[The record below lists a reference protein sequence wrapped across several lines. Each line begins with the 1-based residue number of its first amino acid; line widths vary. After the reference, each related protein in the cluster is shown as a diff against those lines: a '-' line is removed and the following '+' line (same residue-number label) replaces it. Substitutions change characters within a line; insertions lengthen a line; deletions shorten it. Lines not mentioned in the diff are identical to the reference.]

1 MPGKFEVLTIG
12 SEQVIAHWEV
22 LGKLSLCKVLGSIL
36 STTSDDDYGDKK
48 KDEEEE
54 EEEEEEGERRRRRR
68 RKNFKRGRVS
78 GLSFPI
84 I

>member
-54 EEEEEEGERRRRRR
+54 EEEDEEGE
-68 RKNFKRGRVS
+68 KKEKEEEKE
-78 GLSFPI
+78 L
-84 I
+84 